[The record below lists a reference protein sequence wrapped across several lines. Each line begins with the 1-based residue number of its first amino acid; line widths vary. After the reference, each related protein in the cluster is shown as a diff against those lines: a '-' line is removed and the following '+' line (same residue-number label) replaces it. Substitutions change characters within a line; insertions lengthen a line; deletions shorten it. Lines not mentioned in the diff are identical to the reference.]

1 MKVINGNETTT
12 EKRLIN
18 WKAYR
23 EAIEASR
30 TKKGRKDERE
40 IIGEKHMEL
49 FIKKIVAPQLKEGWV
64 LDLSDNEAI
73 GKKLGLTSR
82 QVQRTKEQL
91 SKRGI
96 LFVPPEKKQKKKG
109 DYPIWLIKVEL
120 VKTTVVNVETK
131 KKRVIRPVEQRY
143 NKFFCEKIYY
153 PVLNEIREMFEYDEQ
168 ETGEEVVLSSQQ
180 YWIIANT
187 WINAELERRGMT
199 RDECRF

>member
-1 MKVINGNETTT
+1 MRVINGNEATA

-30 TKKGRKDERE
+30 KRSGRKTETE
-40 IIGEKHMEL
+40 IISEKHMEL

-73 GKKLGLTSR
+73 GKKLGLTTTQAR
-82 QVQRTKEQL
+82 RAKENL
-91 SKRGI
+91 SKRGV

-143 NKFFCEKIYY
+143 NKFYCEKIYY
-153 PVLNEIREMFEYDEQ
+153 PVLNEIKEMFEYEEQ

-187 WINAELERRGMT
+187 WINDELERRGMT
-199 RDECRF
+199 RDDCRI